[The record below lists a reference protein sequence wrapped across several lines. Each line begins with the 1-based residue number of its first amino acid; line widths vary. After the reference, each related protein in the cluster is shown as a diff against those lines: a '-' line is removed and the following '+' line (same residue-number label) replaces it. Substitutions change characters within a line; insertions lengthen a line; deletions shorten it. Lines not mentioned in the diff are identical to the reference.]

1 MRNSRTSGDS
11 RRRGRQLRKFYNYC
25 NILNGRVKSDL
36 DRSPKEAPQGRP
48 DFAGHRNRG
57 REEKPGREGGHPPS
71 DDAIGGNQQLH
82 VVGATTIECFGREP
96 GGPIVRFELSGPNGE
111 TISFPIRCGLF
122 AAGGDH
128 D

>member
-1 MRNSRTSGDS
+1 
-11 RRRGRQLRKFYNYC
+11 
-25 NILNGRVKSDL
+25 LNKRVKSDL

-48 DFAGHRNRG
+48 SLAGHTNRG
-57 REEKPGREGGHPPS
+57 SEEEPRRKGGHPPA

-82 VVGATTIECFGREP
+82 VVGPSTIESFGREP
-96 GGPIVRFELSGPNGE
+96 GGPIVRFELAGPNGE